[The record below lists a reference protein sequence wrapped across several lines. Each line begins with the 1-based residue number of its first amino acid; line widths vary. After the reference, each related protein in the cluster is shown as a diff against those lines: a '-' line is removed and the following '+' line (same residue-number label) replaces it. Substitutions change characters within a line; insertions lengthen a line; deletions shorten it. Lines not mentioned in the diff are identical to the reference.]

1 MQKVMGILLILIS
14 CVVLGMGQ
22 SLALSKRLHGL
33 EALLRMTVLIKGEL
47 RFAGVSLADAFDGAS
62 ARMGGACG
70 EFLRSVSQELKEKNG
85 KNFASIFREC
95 AVVHLD
101 GLGLKKEEKRLLFS
115 LGDHLGYLD
124 LEMQMKQLTIYEE
137 ELSRLMEELRRELP
151 EKKKVCQSMGILG
164 GILLAILV
172 W

>member
-1 MQKVMGILLILIS
+1 MQKLLGILLILVS
-14 CVVLGMGQ
+14 STGLGMGQ
-22 SLALSKRLHGL
+22 SLALSRRLKSL
-33 EALLRMTVLIKGEL
+33 EALLRMTVLIKGEI
-47 RFAGVSLADAFDGAS
+47 RFAGVSLADAFEGAA
-62 ARMGGACG
+62 ARSPGACG
-70 EFLRSVSQELKEKNG
+70 EFLRSVSQQLKEKNG
-85 KNFASIFREC
+85 KKFASIFREC
-95 AVVHLD
+95 AMAHLD
-101 GLGLKKEEKRLLFS
+101 GLGLKKEEQRLLFS
-115 LGDHLGYLD
+115 RGDHLGYLD